1 MKKVDIIIGTIIIII
16 AVGILG
22 VGSYRSNV
30 IKQNSNQLYVDI
42 YVEGTLYKSVPLYNN
57 EDTIEIETEH
67 GRNVVKVHDDGVEMT
82 EADCFDSICVKSG
95 FKKNVGEIIVCL
107 PHKVVV
113 EISGDSE

>member
-1 MKKVDIIIGTIIIII
+1 MKKVDMIIGAVILII

-22 VGSYRSNV
+22 VGTYRSNV
-30 IKQNSNQLYVDI
+30 IKQNSNQLYADI
-42 YVEGTLYKSVPLYNN
+42 YLEGTLYKSVPLCNN
-57 EDTIEIETEH
+57 EDTIEIETPY

-95 FKKNVGEIIVCL
+95 FMKNVGEIIVCL

-113 EISGDSE
+113 EIRGDSE